1 MRRPFGGSCTT
12 RCRSSRV
19 RHIAAGK
26 SQLMIGWVGNIRV
39 FARVRPAL
47 GKSSFRD
54 KRSSLMR
61 DSAHE
66 SDSPDAL
73 ADIAYGDERTAQET
87 GQSQITVTNKTE
99 SATGKERE
107 QVTNFTFDK
116 VWTESSICN
125 L

>member
-1 MRRPFGGSCTT
+1 
-12 RCRSSRV
+12 
-19 RHIAAGK
+19 
-26 SQLMIGWVGNIRV
+26 
-39 FARVRPAL
+39 
-47 GKSSFRD
+47 
-54 KRSSLMR
+54 MR

-116 VWTESSICN
+116 VCTESSICI